1 MAIQGTFEGFS
12 EIGNRQGFMETRT
25 RANLKTFFDG
35 KTVTEAADRDSAQH
49 R

>member
-35 KTVTEAADRDSAQH
+35 KTRSEERV
-49 R
+49 